1 MNIGGRILWSHLKTP
16 GVTVSVQRAPAPQVY
31 LYKVVNMVDMGRAG
45 RTAIM
50 HPFDTNDGF
59 EAIPMDKESH
69 KKTRLSVPH
78 RVGNLQFLYASKERA
93 RIMDMNYVM
102 NCAFS
107 GAALEKIVLD
117 VLSPGDLLA
126 VRPKK
131 GGEGIQSLDAL
142 RIVNTNKKQ
151 TRGRI
156 HAV

>member
-16 GVTVSVQRAPAPQVY
+16 GVTVSVQRTPKPQMY

-50 HPFDTNDGF
+50 HPFNTNDGF
-59 EAIPMDKESH
+59 EAVPMDKEGH

-102 NCAFS
+102 NCALN

-131 GGEGIQSLDAL
+131 SGEGIESLDAL
-142 RIVNTNKKQ
+142 RIVNANKKQ
-151 TRGRI
+151 KRGRI
-156 HAV
+156 HAI

>member
-16 GVTVSVQRAPAPQVY
+16 GVTVSVQRAPKPQVY

-102 NCAFS
+102 NCALN
-107 GAALEKIVLD
+107 GAGRKGVGGIEGCESRGAYCGHGNSILEPGACRKGFKTP
-117 VLSPGDLLA
+117 LSA
-126 VRPKK
+126 R
-131 GGEGIQSLDAL
+131 
-142 RIVNTNKKQ
+142 
-151 TRGRI
+151 
-156 HAV
+156 